1 MRRCRD
7 GGGGILYTYEPIQQ
21 ITRDQSAA
29 APQSFS
35 RIEIVK
41 TSLSPS
47 HHTISLEKYFL
58 LTLFHPSKEGRG
70 ECEDGVMGYGRKWV
84 KNNHQST

>member
-41 TSLSPS
+41 TLLSLPSQDFFGQVFSAGFISP
-47 HHTISLEKYFL
+47 LE
-58 LTLFHPSKEGRG
+58 RG
-70 ECEDGVMGYGRKWV
+70 PWGM
-84 KNNHQST
+84 